1 MIYMIT
7 TEHCPKC
14 AAALQQLESKN
25 CDLSEDNFK
34 KLVVPQD
41 ELGVEIATAINAS
54 SAPAFAKDVDGT
66 YVTIT
71 LEQAI
76 EELS

>member
-14 AAALQQLESKN
+14 AAALQQMEAKN
-25 CDLSEDNFK
+25 CDLSEENFK
-34 KLVVPQD
+34 KLVVPND
-41 ELGVEIATAINAS
+41 ELGVDIATAINAS
-54 SAPAFAKDVDGT
+54 AAPAFAKDVDGT
-66 YVTIT
+66 YVSIT